1 MSVMQPTPEEV
12 TVIINNYQNTLQNIY
27 NKNDSEFIP
36 KAKYHNYS
44 NSDEVVRFITEKFNL
59 RPDLYDTNLL
69 RDINS
74 LYAKLESKYDKTP
87 IEVAMFY
94 ENVIEALQKIH
105 TEQISVRTPTPSP
118 SPVNLPE
125 IERPSSRTR
134 RRNENASTIQHI
146 WQQPAS
152 QDIHLPDHIRN
163 RERRRQRTQRRQRRQ
178 RRQPRNNRRGSGI
191 SRKKSR
197 KSRKSRKAH
206 KAKKTRKS
214 RKFN

>member
-1 MSVMQPTPEEV
+1 MQPTPEEV
-12 TVIINNYQNTLQNIY
+12 RVIINNYQNTLQNIY

-69 RDINS
+69 RDINR
-74 LYAKLESKYDKTP
+74 LYAKLESSYDKTP
-87 IEVAMFY
+87 IEFAMFY
-94 ENVIEALQKIH
+94 EHVIEALQKIH

-146 WQQPAS
+146 WQQPAA
-152 QDIHLPDHIRN
+152 QDIRLPDHIRN
-163 RERRRQRTQRRQRRQ
+163 RERRRQRTHRRRRQGRQRRQ
-178 RRQPRNNRRGSGI
+178 SRNNRRGSGI
-191 SRKKSR
+191 SRK